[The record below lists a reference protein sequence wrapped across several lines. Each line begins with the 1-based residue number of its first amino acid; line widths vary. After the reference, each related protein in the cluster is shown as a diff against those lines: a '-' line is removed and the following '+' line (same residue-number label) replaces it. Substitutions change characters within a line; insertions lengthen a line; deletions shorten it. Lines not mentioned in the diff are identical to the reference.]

1 MKKSF
6 SGKGS
11 MQRPFD
17 KDKFDINFEKIFGNK
32 RKNVNKGKK
41 TNKERS

>member
-1 MKKSF
+1 MT
-6 SGKGS
+6 KGS
-11 MQRPFD
+11 RQRPFD

-41 TNKERS
+41 ANKERS